1 MTHSTHATTRRNVL
15 RGTVAAAALAAAT
28 TAATGTGAAHT
39 PSGGAGPNIG
49 ILLYDGFSLLDP
61 TGPAEVLSRL
71 PDATVTMIA
80 EKRGPVRTDT
90 GDVAVLAER
99 SITEVQR
106 LDVLLVPGAGN
117 RGTVAA
123 MTNEVL
129 LSWIRD
135 IHRHTRWTTSVCT
148 GSIVLAAAGLLK
160 GRRATTYWA
169 SAEYLQSTFG
179 VTYLPQRY
187 VRSGKIITAA
197 GVSAGV
203 DMALYLAS
211 LITDDDT
218 AKALQLAIEYD
229 PQPPFDSGNAADAD
243 PQLKEAA
250 LQLLAA
256 SQV

>member
-1 MTHSTHATTRRNVL
+1 MRQSTTRRNVL
-15 RGTVAAAALAAAT
+15 RGTVATAALAA
-28 TAATGTGAAHT
+28 TAGSPSGAAHAI
-39 PSGGAGPNIG
+39 PSGGAGPDIG

-80 EKRGPVRTDT
+80 EKRGAVRTDT

-99 SITEVQR
+99 SIAEVDR

-117 RGTVAA
+117 RGTVGA
-123 MTNEVL
+123 MTNEAL
-129 LSWIRD
+129 LRWIREV
-135 IHRHTRWTTSVCT
+135 HRHSRWTTSVCT

-211 LITDDDT
+211 LIAGDDT
-218 AKALQLAIEYD
+218 AKAIQLAVEYD
-229 PQPPFDSGNAADAD
+229 PQPPFDSGDAAQAD
-243 PQLKEAA
+243 VQLKEHA
-250 LQLLAA
+250 LELLAA